1 MRKRMIRYCSA
12 FVILL
17 PFTLVPLYGQSLGD
31 SLEKKDSSSSSEQ
44 EESMDDFSDFDTSFP
59 PRFTFTGFTELENFV
74 STYPDQEPSDFN
86 KKNEIR
92 TKLDMKYGTDTF
104 YVKSVLNLYVM
115 PTFIEEDFY
124 DEYRY
129 SDQFRVMRNGSISN
143 EAFEVNI
150 RELFVNY
157 ASGKY
162 RLRAG
167 NQVFNWG
174 TADVFNPTAYFNPF
188 DLRELLFKDD
198 DELKLGVP
206 AVSAMLFLDWFN
218 IETVFVPLHVGSA
231 FPVRNNFWAIEYRE
245 APFPVEVIQMQEMEV
260 TAANMGYGIRL
271 TKNIRGVDVSASGY
285 HGPDREPFLRPLET
299 EVVPNQPVTVL
310 VQPETRVINAGGMDV
325 VFTWDRFTI
334 QGEGAFTMDKPG
346 VVEQEFSQNV
356 ELPFQVKR
364 SPHYAY
370 AVGFNYFVP
379 MDWLLE
385 DHAGNTLFTVEWA
398 QSKYTDS
405 SLMAPLFSDILTMRF
420 EDQYWDNRIEFK
432 LTYIMDVKESAFIL
446 WPEMGYDF
454 RNGFKMNL
462 AYQHIEGN
470 NDSLFNYYEDN
481 DFIKLG
487 LQYAF

>member
-1 MRKRMIRYCSA
+1 MSGKMMRYCTT
-12 FVILL
+12 ILL
-17 PFTLVPLYGQSLGD
+17 LMPVALSPVYPQSLAE
-31 SLEKKDSSSSSEQ
+31 SLKKKESKSTDTQ

-59 PRFTFTGFTELENFV
+59 PTFSFTGFTELENFV

-104 YVKSVLNLYVM
+104 YVKSVTNVYIL
-115 PTFIEEDFY
+115 PTFIEEDLY

-129 SDQFRVMRNGSISN
+129 SEEFRFMRNGSISN
-143 EAFEVNI
+143 EAFEVNL
-150 RELFVNY
+150 RELYVNY

-167 NQVFNWG
+167 NQVFAWG

-206 AVSAMLFLDWFN
+206 AVSGMLFLDWFN
-218 IETVFVPLHVGSA
+218 VEGVIVPVHVGSA
-231 FPVRNNFWAIEYRE
+231 FPVRDNFWAIQYMEE
-245 APFPVEVIQMQEMEV
+245 PFPVEVTQMQQMDV
-260 TAANMGYGIRL
+260 TPENIGYGIRL
-271 TKNIRGVDVSASGY
+271 TKNIKGVDVSASGY

-299 EVVPNQPVTVL
+299 EVLPNEPVTVL
-310 VQPETRVINAGGMDV
+310 VQPETRVINAGGMDI

-334 QGEGAFTMDKPG
+334 QGEGAFTADKPG
-346 VVEQEFSQNV
+346 VVEQEFDQNV
-356 ELPFQVKR
+356 ELPFQVKP

-370 AVGFNYFVP
+370 SVGFNYFVP
-379 MDWLLE
+379 MDWLL
-385 DHAGNTLFTVEWA
+385 DNHKGNTLFTVEWA
-398 QSKYTDS
+398 QSKYIDT

-420 EDQYWDNRIEFK
+420 EDQYWDNRIDFNF
-432 LTYIMDVKESAFIL
+432 TCIMDVKESAYIL
-446 WPEMGYDF
+446 WPQVGYDF
-454 RNGFKMNL
+454 RNGFKVNL
-462 AYQHIEGN
+462 AYQHIQGN

-481 DFIKLG
+481 DFVKLG
-487 LQYAF
+487 VQYAF